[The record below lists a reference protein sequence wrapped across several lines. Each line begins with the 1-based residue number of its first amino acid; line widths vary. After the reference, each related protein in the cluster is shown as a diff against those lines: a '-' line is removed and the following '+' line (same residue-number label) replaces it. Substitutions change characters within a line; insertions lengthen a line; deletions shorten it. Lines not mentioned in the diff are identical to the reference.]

1 MKDLTV
7 ELETGGWSTV
17 TSLGRLWYKGNES
30 GDTIQLLQCYFEPKP
45 WLTRKIGEGRAD
57 G

>member
-1 MKDLTV
+1 MKDLTM

-30 GDTIQLLQCYFEPKP
+30 GDTLSNSYSATLSQNP
-45 WLTRKIGEGRAD
+45 G
-57 G
+57 